1 MVIDF
6 FIKKSNEKNVPANFL
21 QEIFTLVH
29 VTNLIETKNEM
40 ENGNENEKQESRLV
54 DISKLTPTDLV
65 LKLLNSF
72 KK

>member
-40 ENGNENEKQESRLV
+40 ENENEKQESRLV